1 MPEQTNLHGTCLAVG
16 TRGILLL
23 GPSGS
28 GKSDLAL
35 RLIDQPGRGT
45 GGDLLITR
53 LVADD
58 QVMVRRSGERL
69 LASAPPGL
77 KGLLEA
83 RGVGLLASPSVEE
96 IVLRLAL
103 RLVPGGKIERLPGPE
118 IEHMN
123 VLGLSLPVLE
133 IDPFQASAPAKV
145 RSAAAL
151 SQALFSKKA

>member
-1 MPEQTNLHGTCLAVG
+1 MPDQKNLHGTCLAVG
-16 TRGILLL
+16 TRGILLT

-45 GGDLLITR
+45 GGDLVTTR

-69 LASAPPGL
+69 LASAPPAL
-77 KGLLEA
+77 KGLLEV
-83 RGVGLLASPSVEE
+83 RGLGLLSSPALEE
-96 IVLRLAL
+96 VVLRLAF
-103 RLVPGGKIERLPGPE
+103 RLVPGGAPERMPGPDF
-118 IEHMN
+118 EHLE
-123 VLGLSLPVLE
+123 VLGLFLPILE

-151 SQALFSKKA
+151 SQTLISKKE